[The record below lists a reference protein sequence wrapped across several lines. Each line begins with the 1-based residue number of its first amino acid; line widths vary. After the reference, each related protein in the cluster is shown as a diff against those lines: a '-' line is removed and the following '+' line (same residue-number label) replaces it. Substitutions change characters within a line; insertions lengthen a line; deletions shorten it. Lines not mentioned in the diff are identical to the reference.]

1 MTSREGMGI
10 ISVAI
15 LASCVLLA
23 GCSPGNGA
31 ASTQAES
38 ASSSTPAASPSP
50 STSSAPTCKDDA
62 AFLDTVFAGY
72 LVARTKFNTLQ
83 GQTTAKGQ
91 HAFLSSVG
99 RLRTEVVARRV
110 AQPLAAADHVLVL
123 GFAKILRGGKREFR
137 GGTSI
142 TAMVH
147 ANDVLR
153 AGDVMVARA
162 KLGVVKATSSG
173 TCT

>member
-1 MTSREGMGI
+1 MGVI
-10 ISVAI
+10 PVAV
-15 LASCVLLA
+15 LALCVLMS
-23 GCSPGNGA
+23 GCSSGNGSGT

-38 ASSSTPAASPSP
+38 SSTPTASPSP
-50 STSSAPTCKDDA
+50 SVSPAPTCKDDV
-62 AFLDTVFAGY
+62 AFLNTVFAGY
-72 LVARTKFNTLQ
+72 LLARTKFNTLQ

-99 RLRTEVVARRV
+99 RLRTEVAARHV
-110 AQPLAAADHVLVL
+110 AQPLAAANHMLVL
-123 GFAKILRGGKREFR
+123 GFDRVLRGGRREFG

-142 TAMVH
+142 TAMVR
-147 ANDVLR
+147 ANNVLR

-173 TCT
+173 TCS